1 MRAKSHN
8 HKEQAGAGDR
18 DGEGKGEKKVLAQ
31 TVINS
36 IIVAAGYIY
45 M

>member
-8 HKEQAGAGDR
+8 HKEQ
-18 DGEGKGEKKVLAQ
+18 DGEGKGKGEKKVLAQ

-36 IIVAAGYIY
+36 IIVAAGY